1 MSRKKSR
8 EKAMELAFG
17 MEISKDT
24 TNEAL
29 ETFVDNFEGD
39 NLKDLDLQYIR
50 EILEGI
56 DNNKVQIDLIIE
68 QNLQNWKIERI
79 AKINL
84 TILRLAIF
92 EMKYVDDV
100 PGRVALNEGLEL
112 AKRYSDDKSVSFIN
126 AVLDKVLKNL

>member
-56 DNNKVQIDLIIE
+56 DNNKVQIDSIIE